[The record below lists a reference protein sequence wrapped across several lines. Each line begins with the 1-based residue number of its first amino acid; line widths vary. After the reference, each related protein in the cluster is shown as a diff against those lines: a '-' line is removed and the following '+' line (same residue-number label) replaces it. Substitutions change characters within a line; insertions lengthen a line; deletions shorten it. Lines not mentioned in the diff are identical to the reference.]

1 MSHMGKLFLLF
12 LLATG
17 HVAAAQ
23 TFAIRGRVADATGE
37 ALPAASILLLQP
49 ADSAV
54 VSHTV
59 TTERGGFV
67 LGEVAAGAYL
77 LKVTFVGYRA
87 AFRAVSRPSAS
98 DILDLGLISL
108 TPIPIGLK
116 EVTITGE
123 VNPITVK
130 QDTVEYHASAFA
142 PRPNADAAQL
152 LARLPGVEVGADGNV
167 QVQGERVT
175 RIFVEGK
182 EFFGGNLQMALKTL
196 PADAIY
202 KIQVIDGQSEAARF
216 SGIDD
221 GRREK
226 IINLTLKADHRNSGF
241 GKATA
246 AAGTR
251 DRYGAQGNYTRLR
264 GENMLSASAASNNVN
279 NRPLAGGASSS
290 ASGAATDRGR
300 TATPGLVT
308 THSGGL
314 TAFEKLS
321 PKTTLNGNYIGNYSS
336 ASLRTD
342 LVRQNFLPEGT
353 AFYYQTSGQRT
364 TTGLHNAFAGVEHR
378 DSLRTLKL
386 DATVT
391 YSATDVLSTEAR
403 QSFGVGDTLVNEG
416 EREARTGTGTGSL
429 QAGAFFGQRFGT
441 PGRLL
446 TLSGEG
452 QVNQD
457 QARGTSAALTRFRR
471 GPDEAQQQRNEQD
484 GQDGSFSARAA
495 YTEPLA
501 PQQYV
506 EAAFAVSNRSSR
518 SALDVF
524 DLLLDPDRPDPEQS
538 TRFRSRFLFQQA
550 GVTYRL
556 KRGQLNVSAGAL
568 AQFSRLTGEAAAGS
582 EGVDRRF
589 TNVLPALSVN
599 QQLNR
604 TTRVGFNYSTAV
616 REPTLAQLQPVV
628 SRYDPLNQYVGNPRL
643 RPEYLHQGKLTF
655 TGARGT
661 AGAFLSGSVNATVTA
676 NPITAAVTLDER
688 QVRTT
693 RYVNVAQSWSAAAVM
708 SVSVP
713 VKKLKSRWTLS
724 PYLRQGQ
731 SATLLNGVMGRITQ
745 QSAGGDARYTYR
757 LPQVVEVNLRAAL
770 TATSARYPAARPG
783 NASFLN
789 TSYAADA
796 TVQFLKKYA
805 FSTDAS
811 YQRFVN
817 ARAGLAQA
825 IPLVNASLSRLVLA
839 DNRGEFTLSA
849 LNLLDR
855 RLGVSQTATINYL
868 EQSTQNALGRLFL
881 LGFTYNLKP
890 APAKQ

>member
-1 MSHMGKLFLLF
+1 MGKLALLF
-12 LLATG
+12 LLVTG
-17 HVAAAQ
+17 HVTFAQ
-23 TFAIRGRVADATGE
+23 TYVLRGRVVEAPGQ
-37 ALPAASILLLQP
+37 ALPAASILLLQAP
-49 ADSAV
+49 DSAV
-54 VSHTV
+54 VANTV
-59 TTERGGFV
+59 TNASGRFV
-67 LGEVAAGAYL
+67 LGSVGAGAHT

-87 AFRAVSRPSAS
+87 AFRAVAPPTAS
-98 DILDLGLISL
+98 DTLDLGLITL
-108 TPIPIGLK
+108 TPVPVGLT
-116 EVTITGE
+116 EVTVTAE

-130 QDTVEYHASAFA
+130 QDTVEYHAGAFA

-152 LARLPGVEVGADGNV
+152 LARLPGVDVGADGNV
-167 QVQGERVT
+167 RVQGESVT

-202 KIQVIDGQSEAARF
+202 KIQVIDGPSEAARF

-226 IINLTLKADHRNSGF
+226 IINLTLKPNHKNSGF

-246 AAGTR
+246 AAGSR
-251 DRYGAQGNYTRLR
+251 GRYGAQGNYTRLR
-264 GENMLSASAASNNVN
+264 GENMRSASASSNNVN
-279 NRPLAGGASSS
+279 NRPLAGGTAP
-290 ASGAATDRGR
+290 GATTDRAR
-300 TATPGLVT
+300 AAAPGVVT

-321 PKTTLNGNYIGNYSS
+321 QKTSFNGNYIGNYSS
-336 ASLRTD
+336 AQLQTD

-353 AFYYQTSGQRT
+353 AFYYQNSGQRT
-364 TTGLHNAFAGVEHR
+364 TTGLHNAFAGLEHR
-378 DSLRTLKL
+378 DSLRTVKL
-386 DATVT
+386 DASVT
-391 YSATDVLSTEAR
+391 YATNDLLSTEAR
-403 QSFGVGDTLVNEG
+403 QSFGVGDTLANEG
-416 EREARTGTGTGSL
+416 EREATTRTRTGSL

-446 TLSGEG
+446 TFSGEG
-452 QVNQD
+452 QANQD
-457 QARGTSAALTRFRR
+457 RARGASTALTRFRQ
-471 GPDEAQQQRNEQD
+471 GPVEAQQQRNAQD

-506 EAAFAVSNRSSR
+506 EAAYAVSNRSSR

-524 DLLLDPDRPDPEQS
+524 DLLRDPDRPDPEQS

-556 KRGQLNVSAGAL
+556 KRGKLNVSAGAL
-568 AQFSRLTGEAAAGS
+568 AQLSRLTGEAAAGG

-599 QQLNR
+599 QQFNR
-604 TTRVGFNYSTAV
+604 STRVGFGYSTAV
-616 REPTLAQLQPVV
+616 REPTVAQLQPVV
-628 SRYDPLNQYVGNPRL
+628 SRYDPLNQFVGNPRL
-643 RPEYLHQGKLTF
+643 RPEYQHQGKLTF

-661 AGAFLSGSVNATVTA
+661 AGAFLSGTVNATLTA

-693 RYVNVAQSWSAAAVM
+693 RYVNVAQSWSAAAAM

-713 VKKLKSRWTLS
+713 VKKLRSRWTLS

-731 SATLLNGVMGRITQ
+731 SATLLNGVVGRITQ
-745 QSAGGDARYTYR
+745 QAAGGDARYTYR

-789 TSYAADA
+789 SSYAADA

-805 FSTDAS
+805 ASIDAS

-817 ARAGLAQA
+817 ASAGLAQA
-825 IPLVNASLSRLVLA
+825 IPLLNASLSRLVLA
-839 DNRGEFTLSA
+839 DDRGEFTVSA
-849 LNLLDR
+849 HNLLDR
-855 RLGVSQTATINYL
+855 RLGVSQTATVNYV
-868 EQSTQNALGRLFL
+868 EQSTQNALGRFFL

-890 APAKQ
+890 ARSAP